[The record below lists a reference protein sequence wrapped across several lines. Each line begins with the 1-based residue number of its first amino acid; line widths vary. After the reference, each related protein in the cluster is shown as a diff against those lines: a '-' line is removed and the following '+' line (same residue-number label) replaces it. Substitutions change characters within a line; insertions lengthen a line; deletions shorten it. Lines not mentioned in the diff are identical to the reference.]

1 MDPAQKSTG
10 DKQAVKKNMEIL
22 SDMEVLKKDEFDRP
36 ITPASAITAI
46 EQTAKTIESMYQST
60 TTAKTHLQLKGGVA
74 LIFACCD
81 HSAGR

>member
-1 MDPAQKSTG
+1 
-10 DKQAVKKNMEIL
+10 MEIL

-36 ITPASAITAI
+36 ITARSAITAI
-46 EQTAKTIESMYQST
+46 EQTAKTMETMYQST
-60 TTAKTHLQLKGGVA
+60 TTAKTHLQLNGGIA